1 MSGSCYAVPAGMPA
15 HSLHTRGATL
25 IATTCC
31 FALSSRQRDGGWDVT
46 TFSRFFRCM
55 GTTHP
60 CLLTSAGKPA
70 EIFFGWPLTKAFGE
84 GRSIPN
90 FHSVSD
96 RCRRPHPVLCS
107 LNAGQSALNLCFKDT
122 SRPAKSQSVAKKR
135 GAESPV
141 SLRAL
146 PLVRALF
153 PQRDTHG
160 GLQRLES
167 SPLEII
173 PFTLRVTMGA

>member
-1 MSGSCYAVPAGMPA
+1 MGCDHFFTVL
-15 HSLHTRGATL
+15 SLHGNHPSMPTYLCRQTGGDFLRLAAHEGVRG
-25 IATTCC
+25 
-31 FALSSRQRDGGWDVT
+31 
-46 TFSRFFRCM
+46 
-55 GTTHP
+55 
-60 CLLTSAGKPA
+60 
-70 EIFFGWPLTKAFGE
+70 

>member
-1 MSGSCYAVPAGMPA
+1 MPGCCSIVPAGMPV

-60 CLLTSAGKPA
+60 CLLTSAGEAA

-107 LNAGQSALNLCFKDT
+107 LNAGQSSAINVCFKDT
-122 SRPAKSQSVAKKR
+122 SRPAKSQSISKKE
-135 GAESPV
+135 A
-141 SLRAL
+141 LRVPCLSAPPCENAL
-146 PLVRALF
+146 SSKGYAW
-153 PQRDTHG
+153 
-160 GLQRLES
+160 GLQGRES
-167 SPLEII
+167 SSLEII
-173 PFTLRVTMGA
+173 PFTPRVTMSA

>member
-1 MSGSCYAVPAGMPA
+1 MPA

-31 FALSSRQRDGGWDVT
+31 FALSSRRRDGGWDVT

-60 CLLTSAGKPA
+60 CLLTSASCPA

-107 LNAGQSALNLCFKDT
+107 LNAGQSAVILCFKDT
-122 SRPAKSQSVAKKR
+122 SRPAKSQFLIFQRSFLKGVRVGPSKAR
-135 GAESPV
+135 IQSPGNNPLYFTCYNGCVTSERIV
-141 SLRAL
+141 SLL
-146 PLVRALF
+146 
-153 PQRDTHG
+153 
-160 GLQRLES
+160 
-167 SPLEII
+167 
-173 PFTLRVTMGA
+173 

>member
-1 MSGSCYAVPAGMPA
+1 MPA

-70 EIFFGWPLTKAFGE
+70 EIFFGWPLTKAFG
-84 GRSIPN
+84 GAGPFRTSTLFRIAVGGHIPYSVRSTR
-90 FHSVSD
+90 D
-96 RCRRPHPVLCS
+96 S
-107 LNAGQSALNLCFKDT
+107 LL
-122 SRPAKSQSVAKKR
+122 
-135 GAESPV
+135 
-141 SLRAL
+141 
-146 PLVRALF
+146 
-153 PQRDTHG
+153 
-160 GLQRLES
+160 
-167 SPLEII
+167 
-173 PFTLRVTMGA
+173 